1 MNTSSQR
8 KLDAEQTNGVYV
20 LAIESMSETSIVR
33 SKTDEAY
40 VDRVRIK
47 TTNGDSQYIS
57 ADPRF
62 ETEVTD
68 YSIETEDHITTLYL
82 HY

>member
-1 MNTSSQR
+1 MNTTAQTE
-8 KLDAEQTNGVYV
+8 LNAEQKNGVYV
-20 LAIESMSETSIVR
+20 LAIESKSEASIVR

-40 VDRVRIK
+40 VDRVRVK
-47 TTNGDSQYIS
+47 TANGDSRYIS
-57 ADPRF
+57 ANPQF